1 MKSSNPLIVETLNEA
16 QYIWH
21 EFYAKYKACLPSPVP
36 PKVVSTSEQSQKE
49 YDKKE
54 EAAALV
60 LQRWWRRRLIYNLVP
75 IHGDN
80 YSPELRH
87 LVHDQKVNMSLSPW
101 RLKLLEEA
109 LVAGDWDAG
118 ILKTEKHIYQAMALF
133 NAGKITQQQM
143 YTLLERHQI
152 MFDKE
157 GGYKL
162 KKTHK
167 ILGKDGEFTQDA
179 KEILLPVLSHL
190 LNSDEKIESFKL
202 LIEALP
208 LSEQMFYTMSVG
220 NNNPHSDRHLTGLL
234 VQGKAIHYKDDQFIQ
249 ISSGGHDSANLVSVG
264 IDEYIRL
271 MLKLGTL
278 KMGEIEEGIK
288 NHARYGAISY
298 PGSPSYP
305 VHGYK
310 TTGME
315 STAHDRYHSLL
326 MTRIPNN
333 IIYAFQHMV
342 ELCRGLSPEIEWS
355 KEIWEWTDLAVEFY
369 GYIEQVPLAQ
379 KYIEQYE
386 KMKEENGDLEL
397 VDFAIDNIQD
407 SKLITQVLQIY
418 DRNSEYTGDF
428 LDLFHKP
435 ASKLTPEELTTIFC
449 HFITFGFH
457 SSKDYTQGSYL
468 FTYKKNIT
476 LVGSLV
482 LLDMYF
488 NPNTWKSFNID
499 TGHLLGDSPDSNMSP
514 MKYFLDLIHSIE
526 PNLKNQDQKIQ
537 LLECYLFF
545 QLCSQDPENIPFHIE
560 KINELHEIILENKGE
575 FLEKLKFSK
584 LKSQNQDENNTLIL
598 TYGGENCMKWDID
611 TFKKEISKPA
621 QAENHKS
628 KKPRKSSLSSGNG
641 FFSNDTGETSSSTRT
656 LQSKN
661 SFSS

>member
-16 QYIWH
+16 YYIWH
-21 EFYAKYKACLPSPVP
+21 EFYAKYKACLPPVSP
-36 PKVVSTSEQSQKE
+36 KQELSSEHLKKE

-60 LQRWWRRRLIYNLVP
+60 LQRWWRRHLIYKLVP
-75 IHGDN
+75 IRGDN

-109 LVAGDWDAG
+109 LVVGDWDAG

-143 YTLLERHQI
+143 YTLLERYQI

-157 GGYKL
+157 GGYEL
-162 KKTHK
+162 KKTYK
-167 ILGKDGEFTQDA
+167 ILEKDGDFTQEA

-202 LIEALP
+202 LIKALP

-220 NNNPHSDRHLTGLL
+220 NNNPHSDRHITGLL
-234 VQGKAIHYKDDQFIQ
+234 VQGKAIHYKDDQYIQ
-249 ISSGGHDSANLVSVG
+249 ISSGGYDSANLVSCG
-264 IDEYIRL
+264 IDEYFRL
-271 MLKLGTL
+271 MLKFGTL
-278 KMGEIEEGIK
+278 KMKEIEEGIK
-288 NHARYGAISY
+288 HHARYGAISY
-298 PGSPSYP
+298 PDSPSYP
-305 VHGYK
+305 VHGFK

-315 STAHDRYHSLL
+315 STAHDRYHSAL
-326 MTRIPNN
+326 MTRMPNN

-355 KEIWEWTDLAVEFY
+355 KEIWEWTDLAIEFY
-369 GYIEQVPLAQ
+369 GYIEQVPLA
-379 KYIEQYE
+379 KKCIEQYE
-386 KMKEENGDLEL
+386 KMKEENEKLEL
-397 VDFAIDNIQD
+397 VDFAIDNLED

-418 DRNSEYTGDF
+418 EHHSEYTGDF
-428 LDLFHKP
+428 LELFQKP

-449 HFITFGFH
+449 HFITFGFN
-457 SSKDYTQGSYL
+457 SSKDYAQGSYL

-488 NPNTWKSFNID
+488 NPNSWKSFNID
-499 TGHLLGDSPDSNMSP
+499 TAHILGDSPDSNMSP
-514 MKYFLDLIHSIE
+514 MKYYLDLIHAIE
-526 PNLKNQDQKIQ
+526 PNLKNQDQRIQ

-545 QLCSQDPENIPFHIE
+545 QLCSQNQENIPSHIE
-560 KINELHEIILENKGE
+560 KIKELHEVIFENKEE
-575 FLEKLKFSK
+575 FLKKLKFSK
-584 LKSQNQDENNTLIL
+584 LKSKSQDENNTLIL
-598 TYGGENCMKWDID
+598 TYDGENCMKWDID
-611 TFKKEISKPA
+611 TFKKEISKPD
-621 QAENHKS
+621 QAENTRT
-628 KKPRKSSLSSGNG
+628 KKPRKSSLSSGHG
-641 FFSNDTGETSSSTRT
+641 FFSHDTGEASTSSRS
-656 LQSKN
+656 LQGKN